1 MRRLGSFSSFSRAP
15 QRSDLYY
22 IHMALFLAD
31 SLAVKQSLGQ
41 AHACR
46 LGPSLDPEGWKG
58 SEWMRNQ
65 ENRGIT
71 IDPSGQGKDL
81 DAARGDLAM
90 ANADGYLVLAPENEE
105 ARKLAEEY
113 EAEMRAIKKEQRQAA
128 ATMQKTVRG
137 RQTREHKRLAD
148 EFEDDMRAMRGKQGQ
163 PEPQ

>member
-1 MRRLGSFSSFSRAP
+1 
-15 QRSDLYY
+15 
-22 IHMALFLAD
+22 
-31 SLAVKQSLGQ
+31 
-41 AHACR
+41 
-46 LGPSLDPEGWKG
+46 
-58 SEWMRNQ
+58 MRNQ

-113 EAEMRAIKKEQRQAA
+113 EAEMRAIKEQRQAA